1 MFVQGF
7 QAAAPVTVPA
17 QRCGGGGAWTSFIS
31 LRVLVRQPISGD
43 KRQTLRIPCDVLKNL
58 ATCISLLRSLVGSVL
73 CYDSSV
79 CDRGDRETCG
89 EKPYSVRSFRPI
101 PDQVTKGEDP
111 GKLPGACSIP
121 TFAWKRRLFLLRE
134 LPPPC
139 WPPAVRALH
148 PLRAALWGPVFPRPC
163 PHQNGSPGLRAV
175 SAECTQRL
183 ARDLALGQLPVS
195 VHPVREQSHCELR
208 ASAPCCRAETGA
220 SHVRLPLTAR
230 SLPSSC
236 MKSGRATGSSTSTSP
251 STWSGESVRA
261 WPSGRGCG
269 RPHPSRVSVGPVS
282 P

>member
-1 MFVQGF
+1 M
-7 QAAAPVTVPA
+7 
-17 QRCGGGGAWTSFIS
+17 
-31 LRVLVRQPISGD
+31 
-43 KRQTLRIPCDVLKNL
+43 
-58 ATCISLLRSLVGSVL
+58 LRSLVGSVL

-139 WPPAVRALH
+139 WPPSVRALH

-163 PHQNGSPGLRAV
+163 PHQNGSPGPRAV

-183 ARDLALGQLPVS
+183 VRDLALGRLPVS
-195 VHPVREQSHCELR
+195 VHHVREWSRCELR
-208 ASAPCCRAETGA
+208 ASGA
-220 SHVRLPLTAR
+220 VLQGGNRGIARVPAAHR
-230 SLPSSC
+230 SL
-236 MKSGRATGSSTSTSP
+236 SP
-251 STWSGESVRA
+251 QLLYEEWASYGVFYKYQPIDLVR
-261 WPSGRGCG
+261 
-269 RPHPSRVSVGPVS
+269 
-282 P
+282 